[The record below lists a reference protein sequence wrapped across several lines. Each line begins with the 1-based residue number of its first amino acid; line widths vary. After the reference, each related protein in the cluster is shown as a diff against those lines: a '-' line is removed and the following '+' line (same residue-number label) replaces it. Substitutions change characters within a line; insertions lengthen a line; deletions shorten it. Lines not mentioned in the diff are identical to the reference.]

1 MRVTTL
7 FPSATEIAFA
17 IGAGDDVVGV
27 SHACDYPPDVSS
39 GRTVVTKQRF
49 DPRELSSAEIY
60 RRKVETTRQ
69 FGSLYRLD
77 ETAMWKCQA
86 NVVLTQGPAEF
97 SLVSLHAVRAIAE
110 GLNPRPELLVLY
122 PRHLDDVLDDHA
134 RAGFATGRLGEAR
147 ERVDQM
153 RERIAAVEVAVRGQ
167 RRRQVGF
174 IEWIDP
180 PISGGFW
187 IPQMIE
193 IARGQDPL
201 NTPGLSPG
209 RFHWPE
215 LRKQN
220 PEILIIAC
228 DGLTIERVRS
238 EMTLLTERPGWWELT
253 SRRLGQVYIGD
264 GAYFTRAGPRLIDGL
279 EALAW
284 ALHPDLFPQPPAHVV
299 QRHRD

>member
-1 MRVTTL
+1 MRITTL
-7 FPSATEIAFA
+7 FPSATEIVFA

-27 SHACDYPPDVSS
+27 SHACDYPPEA
-39 GRTVVTKQRF
+39 RQRNHVTRERF
-49 DPRELSSAEIY
+49 DPSEMSSAEIY

-69 FGSLYRLD
+69 FGSLFRLD

-110 GLNPRPELLVLY
+110 GLNPRPELLILY

-147 ERVDQM
+147 ELVDEM

-174 IEWIDP
+174 IEWLDP
-180 PISGGFW
+180 PVSGGFW
-187 IPQMIE
+187 IPQLIE
-193 IARGQDPL
+193 IAHGQDVL

-215 LRKQN
+215 LRKEN
-220 PEILIIAC
+220 PDTLIIAC
-228 DGLTIERVRS
+228 DGLSMERVGS
-238 EMTLLTERPGWWELT
+238 EMKLLTERPGWWELT
-253 SRRLGQVYIGD
+253 ARRLDRVFIGNST
-264 GAYFTRAGPRLIDGL
+264 YFTRAGPRLIDGL

-284 ALHPDLFPQPPAHVV
+284 ALHPDLFPAPPPNLL
-299 QRHRD
+299 QRYGH

>member
-7 FPSATEIAFA
+7 FPSATEIVFA

-27 SHACDYPPDVSS
+27 SHACDYPPEA
-39 GRTVVTKQRF
+39 RQRNAVTKERF
-49 DPRELSSAEIY
+49 NTSEMSSAEIY
-60 RRKVETTRQ
+60 RRRVETTRQ

-134 RAGFATGRLGEAR
+134 RAGFATGRLSEAR
-147 ERVDQM
+147 QLVDEM
-153 RERIAAVEVAVRGQ
+153 RERIAAVEATVRGE

-187 IPQMIE
+187 IPQLIE
-193 IARGQDPL
+193 IARGQDTL

-220 PEILIIAC
+220 PDTLIIAC
-228 DGLTIERVRS
+228 DGSSIKRVLS
-238 EMTLLTERPGWWELT
+238 DMTLLTERTGWWELT
-253 SRRLGQVYIGD
+253 ARRLGRVYIGNGD
-264 GAYFTRAGPRLIDGL
+264 YFTRAGPRLIEGL

-284 ALHPDLFPQPPAHVV
+284 ALHPDLFPAPSPDVL
-299 QRHRD
+299 QRYGD

>member
-1 MRVTTL
+1 MRITTL

-27 SHACDYPPDVSS
+27 SHACDHPPEA
-39 GRTVVTKQRF
+39 RQRNVVTRERF
-49 DPRELSSAEIY
+49 NTAELSSAEIY
-60 RRKVETTRQ
+60 RRKLETTRQ
-69 FGSLYRLD
+69 FGSLFRLD

-86 NVVLTQGPAEF
+86 NVVITQGPAEF

-147 ERVDQM
+147 ELVDEM
-153 RERIAAVEVAVRGQ
+153 RARIAAVEAEVRSQ

-187 IPQMIE
+187 IPQLIE
-193 IARGQDPL
+193 IARGQDAL

-215 LRKQN
+215 LRRQN
-220 PEILIIAC
+220 PDTLIIAC
-228 DGLTIERVRS
+228 DGFSIERVRS
-238 EMTLLTERPGWWELT
+238 EMRLLTERPGWWELT
-253 SRRLGQVYIGD
+253 ARRLGRVYIGN
-264 GAYFTRAGPRLIDGL
+264 GACFTRAGPRLVDGL

-284 ALHPDLFPQPPAHVV
+284 ALHPDLFPAPSADVL
-299 QRHRD
+299 QRYGD

>member
-1 MRVTTL
+1 MRITTL

-27 SHACDYPPDVSS
+27 SHACDFPPQVA

-49 DPRELSSAEIY
+49 DPSEMSSAEIY

-69 FGSLYRLD
+69 FGSLFRLD

-86 NVVLTQGPAEF
+86 NVVITQGPAEF
-97 SLVSLHAVRAIAE
+97 SLVSIHAVRAIAE

-122 PRHLDDVLDDHA
+122 PRHIDDVLDDHT

-147 ERVDQM
+147 ELVDEM
-153 RERIAAVEVAVRGQ
+153 RERIAAVEAAVRGE
-167 RRRQVGF
+167 RRRLVGF

-187 IPQMIE
+187 IPQLIE
-193 IARGQDPL
+193 IARGQDAL

-215 LRKQN
+215 LRKKN
-220 PEILIIAC
+220 PDTLIIAC
-228 DGLTIERVRS
+228 DGLSMDRIRS
-238 EMTLLTERPGWWELT
+238 EMRLLTERPGWWELNA
-253 SRRLGQVYIGD
+253 RRLDRVFIGNS
-264 GAYFTRAGPRLIDGL
+264 GCFTRAGPRLIDGL

-284 ALHPDLFPQPPAHVV
+284 ALHPDRFPEPRPDVL
-299 QRHRD
+299 QRYRH

>member
-1 MRVTTL
+1 MRVTSL
-7 FPSATEIAFA
+7 FPSATETAFA
-17 IGAGDDVVGV
+17 IGAGEDVVGV
-27 SHACDYPPDVSS
+27 SHACDYPPEAKD
-39 GRTVVTKQRF
+39 RTVVTKQRF
-49 DPRELSSAEIY
+49 DPSEMSSAEIY

-69 FGSLYRLD
+69 FGSLFRLD
-77 ETAMWKCQA
+77 ETAMWKCRA

-97 SLVSLHAVRAIAE
+97 SLVSIHAVRAIAE

-147 ERVDQM
+147 AQVDEM
-153 RERIAAVEVAVRGQ
+153 RERIAAVEATVGGL

-187 IPQMIE
+187 IPQLIE
-193 IARGQDPL
+193 IARGQDAL

-220 PEILIIAC
+220 PDTLIIAC
-228 DGLTIERVRS
+228 DGLGIERLRS
-238 EMTLLTERPGWWELT
+238 EMRLLTERPGWWELT
-253 SRRLGQVYIGD
+253 ARRLGRVYVGD
-264 GAYFTRAGPRLIDGL
+264 GAYFTRAGPRLIEGL

-284 ALHPDLFPQPPAHVV
+284 AIHPDLFPEPAPEVL
-299 QRHRD
+299 QRYGD